1 MQTLKPFPEWI
12 NPLSDPHSKPG
23 AVDIIWAK
31 ASVAGGL
38 WASFEIVIGSFLHN
52 LHIPFSGSFLTF
64 IATIFMISFYQLW
77 PERGLIWRAG
87 LICALMK
94 SISPSTIILGPMTG
108 IFLEAILVDL
118 FLRLIGNNPGGYLVA
133 GIASQ
138 LSALLHKAGSLL
150 ILYGFDIIKIYENI
164 FRFAIRQFNNID
176 ISPAQALLIL
186 VMAYVAIGILAA
198 LLATYIG
205 KGITLQNKDHPLPQ
219 TKVSM
224 DTDWETPARGQK
236 FYLPLLIM
244 HLVLLPFFLF
254 VFNKLGLRPLII
266 GIFAGYIAFCLLW
279 YKRIKFRLRKPVFWI
294 HLIIIGI
301 MAGIFW
307 KSNDSMRDAGGW
319 EGWIIGLGLILR
331 AILVVTGF
339 SALST
344 ELRNPRLKSF
354 LFKFGFHKIYTA
366 LSMSF
371 SALPFMMERG
381 VSGKDFLFHP
391 IRSIRNLMADAGYW
405 LYVIQQ

>member
-1 MQTLKPFPEWI
+1 LKPSPDSIF
-12 NPLSDPHSKPG
+12 PLSHSLSKLG
-23 AVDIIWAK
+23 AADTLWAK
-31 ASVAGGL
+31 AAVVGGL

-52 LHIPFSGSFLTF
+52 MHIPFSGSFLTF

-77 PERGLIWRAG
+77 PEKGLIWRAG

-94 SISPSTIILGPMTG
+94 SISPSAIILGPMTG

-118 FLRLIGNNPGGYLVA
+118 FLRLIGNNPGGYLLA
-133 GIASQ
+133 GVASQ
-138 LSALLHKAGSLL
+138 LSALLHKIGSLL
-150 ILYGFDIIKIYENI
+150 ILYGFDIVQIYENM
-164 FRFAIRQFNNID
+164 FRFAIRQFNNIA
-176 ISPAQALLIL
+176 ISPAQVLLIL
-186 VMAYVAIGILAA
+186 VLIYVAIGILAA

-205 KGITLQNKDHPLPQ
+205 KGITRERKDHILPQ
-219 TKVSM
+219 ANDLKGTNW
-224 DTDWETPARGQK
+224 DAPAAGQN
-236 FYLPLLIM
+236 FYIPLLIL
-244 HLVLLPFFLF
+244 HLLLLPIFLYA
-254 VFNKLGLRPLII
+254 FNKFGLQPLII
-266 GIFAGYIAFCLLW
+266 GIFAFYIVFCLIW
-279 YKRIKFRLRKPVFWI
+279 YKRIKYRLMKPVFWI

-307 KSNDSMRDAGGW
+307 KSNDTIQGASSW

-354 LFKFGFHKIYTA
+354 LFKFGFNKIYAA
-366 LSMSF
+366 LSMAF

-381 VSGKDFLFHP
+381 VSGKHFLAHP
-391 IRSIRNLMADAGYW
+391 IRAIRNMLADAGHW
-405 LYVIQQ
+405 LYVIQQHDS